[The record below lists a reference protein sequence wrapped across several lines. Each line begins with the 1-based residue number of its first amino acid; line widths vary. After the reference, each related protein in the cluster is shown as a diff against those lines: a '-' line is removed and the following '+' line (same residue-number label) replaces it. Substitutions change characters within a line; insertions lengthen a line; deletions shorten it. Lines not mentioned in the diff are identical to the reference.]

1 MSNPFDYIKSIN
13 ETKKNMMRGT
23 DNDELAEKGY
33 KPFLSNRA
41 LSYHVD
47 TIMQANIAN
56 GISHTDSLLQYE
68 YLLNSVRKRKRYA
81 KWNKNKDDANL
92 EVVMEYYNCGINKA
106 NDALKILSE
115 KDLSMIKEQLE
126 KGGMNGHKN

>member
-47 TIMQANIAN
+47 TVMQANIAN
-56 GISHTDSLLQYE
+56 GISHVDSLLQYE
-68 YLLNSVRKRKRYA
+68 YLLNIIRPRKRYA
-81 KWNKNKDDANL
+81 KWAKQDNDGDIS
-92 EVVMEYYNCGINKA
+92 VICEYYGYNETKARQALDILTNEQINV
-106 NDALKILSE
+106 IRE
-115 KDLSMIKEQLE
+115 KLQ
-126 KGGMNGHKN
+126 KGGVSSK